1 LHILD
6 SVCYKT
12 FTVLHPDMVMNNPL
26 CIPPSFQCRNK
37 DPILSSLSSRIH
49 NLLLMELP
57 MKLNLWPVK
66 GINVYDLPPTLRAM
80 FPYYSA
86 NEEDCVPQHEQAR
99 PDSHRELKA
108 DETDENTTFV
118 PVSDYTTTSKVLDF
132 PNR

>member
-1 LHILD
+1 
-6 SVCYKT
+6 
-12 FTVLHPDMVMNNPL
+12 
-26 CIPPSFQCRNK
+26 
-37 DPILSSLSSRIH
+37 
-49 NLLLMELP
+49 ME
-57 MKLNLWPVK
+57 LNLWPVT
-66 GINVYDLPPTLRAM
+66 GINVYDLPEGIRAM

-118 PVSDYTTTSKVLDF
+118 LFVPTFVASPLLPNSSNVLNF